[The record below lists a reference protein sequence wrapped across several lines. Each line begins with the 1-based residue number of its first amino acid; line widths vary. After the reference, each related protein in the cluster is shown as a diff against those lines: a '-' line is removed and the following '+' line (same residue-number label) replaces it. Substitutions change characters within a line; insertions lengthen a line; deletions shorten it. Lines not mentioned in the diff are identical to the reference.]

1 MALFGLGLV
10 GLVSA
15 VAAVATTDLRWTTIL
30 LYVGAT
36 GFSLGTFGTHSDTAL
51 AYALRAKRKDLS
63 APLKAELES
72 DLQTSKQDVM
82 ALSATPGAAWVATLG
97 ALLLHGV
104 GIWRLLGAVA

>member
-10 GLVSA
+10 GLISTI
-15 VAAVATTDLRWTTIL
+15 AAVAITDLRWTTIL

-51 AYALRAKRKDLS
+51 AYALRAKRGDLPG
-63 APLKAELES
+63 PLKAELEGE
-72 DLQTSKQDVM
+72 LQASKQDVM
-82 ALSATPGAAWVATLG
+82 ALTATPGAAWVATIG
-97 ALLLHGV
+97 ALLLHSV